1 MTNHQGRAD
10 SRAHDIS
17 RRQYPP
23 VVRRGFLAA
32 GLATLGSAFLSP
44 GTIIGAEKSNP
55 VESLDS
61 SRPPEDLH
69 VHLDNS
75 TIDKVLE
82 LSVERGVVFGI
93 VEHAGAKE
101 NDYPVMLSN
110 DEELKRYLQMLEDK
124 PVYRGVQAEWIDW
137 SSCFSKKM
145 LARLDF
151 VLMDAMTFPGKD
163 GRRVKLWE
171 KDVESRVEM
180 ADRQAFMDRYVD
192 WYVEIIQE
200 QPIHIL
206 GNCSWLPGPLADDHE
221 AYWTP
226 RRIRKVVNAA
236 TKHHVALEIN
246 SKLKLPKRYFLEI
259 ARAAGAKFTFGSNGR
274 YPNMGKLHYPLE
286 MARKLRLRKE
296 DIFTPATKKAASR
309 GSASPS

>member
-1 MTNHQGRAD
+1 MTNHQSLPNTTARGSSPCQYAPVT
-10 SRAHDIS
+10 
-17 RRQYPP
+17 RRHFLGA
-23 VVRRGFLAA
+23 GF
-32 GLATLGSAFLSP
+32 ATLGSTLIASR
-44 GTIIGAEKSNP
+44 TTVGAEKTKSAA
-55 VESLDS
+55 S
-61 SRPPEDLH
+61 SSPADPPEDLH

-82 LSVERGVVFGI
+82 LSIERGVVFGI
-93 VEHAGAKE
+93 VEHAGTKE
-101 NDYPVMLSN
+101 NVYPVMLSN
-110 DEELKRYLQMLEDK
+110 DEELQRYIEMLKDK

-151 VLMDAMTFPGKD
+151 VLMDTMTFPGKD

-192 WYVEIIQE
+192 WYVETIE
-200 QPIHIL
+200 KQPIDIL
-206 GNCSWLPGPLADDHE
+206 GNCSWLPKPLAGDYE

-236 TKHHVALEIN
+236 TQHNVALEIN
-246 SKLKLPKRYFLEI
+246 SKLKLPNRYFLEI
-259 ARAAGAKFTFGSNGR
+259 AKAAGTKFTFGSNGR
-274 YPNMGKLHYPLE
+274 YPDMGKLAYSLE
-286 MARKLRLRKE
+286 MARELHLRKE
-296 DIFTPATKKAASR
+296 DMFTPATKKA
-309 GSASPS
+309 GS